1 MLYRILRWFGRMAL
15 RWFYREVDVAGLE
28 RVPQGVPLLIAS
40 NHPNQLIDALL
51 VGCSIPRT
59 VTFTG
64 KAILM
69 DNPAMAVVM
78 RRLPFVPLRRAAD
91 ERKRDPNAPVDRTR
105 NADSFRAILD
115 ALAGGQAV
123 LIFPEGISHDR
134 PELAPLKTGVARIA
148 LQARDDRAIRGLH
161 VLPVG
166 MTYER
171 KWAARSRALVLI
183 GEPIAMDE
191 WRPPAG
197 GDAAGDGEGSAVQA
211 LMAEVNARLRAVTL
225 NFPTREAAER
235 VITVSSV
242 LSGVYDNDALRPLG
256 NPDTPLATTVDVAR
270 RVEAVR
276 HALDAGET
284 APEVAVRVERFQAR
298 LDAFRDELARHD
310 VAAND
315 VGMETG
321 AVDGARFT
329 LRETALL
336 ALGGPVALWGRV
348 NHWVPLTLAGV
359 AARRTSVNPEDPA
372 MHTIV
377 AGLGATLAWY
387 VLATAVVAW
396 LAGPW
401 WALAYLVSLP
411 LAGTWYLQYADRLRR
426 ARRRVRTYLLFR
438 RDPALRQKLLDD
450 IAWLRTEAET
460 IEGAMARR
468 RSQQAAALR

>member
-1 MLYRILRWFGRMAL
+1 MLYRILRWLGRMAL

-64 KAILM
+64 KAILL
-69 DNPAMAVVM
+69 DNPAMRVVM
-78 RRLPFVPLRRAAD
+78 SRLPFVPLRRVAD
-91 ERKRDPNAPVDRTR
+91 ERKRDPGAAVDRSR

-115 ALAGGQAV
+115 ALEQRQAV
-123 LIFPEGISHDR
+123 LIFPEGISHDE
-134 PELAPLKTGVARIA
+134 PEMSLLKTGVARIA

-161 VLPVG
+161 ILPVG
-166 MTYER
+166 LTYER
-171 KWAARSRALVLI
+171 KWAARTRALVLI
-183 GEPIAMDE
+183 GEPIAIDD
-191 WRPPAG
+191 WRPPQG
-197 GDAAGDGEGSAVQA
+197 GESEGAAVQA
-211 LMAEVNARLRAVTL
+211 LTAEVNARLRAVTL

-242 LSGVYDNDALRPLG
+242 LSGVYDNDELRPLRR
-256 NPDTPLATTVDVAR
+256 PDTPLATAVDVAR

-276 HALDAGET
+276 RTLDAGEA

-315 VGMETG
+315 VGMEVG
-321 AVDGARFT
+321 AADGARFT

-336 ALGGPVALWGRV
+336 ALGGPLALWGRV
-348 NHWVPLTLAGV
+348 NHWLPLALARTL
-359 AARRTSVNPEDPA
+359 ARRTSETPQDPA
-372 MHTIV
+372 MHTVV

-387 VLATAVVAW
+387 VVATAVVAW

-411 LAGTWYLQYADRLRR
+411 IAGTWYLQYADRLRR

-438 RDPALRQKLLDD
+438 RDPALRQRLLDD
-450 IAWLRTEAET
+450 VAWLRTEAET

-468 RSQQAAALR
+468 RSMQAAALR

>member
-1 MLYRILRWFGRMAL
+1 MLYRILRWLGRMAL

-28 RVPQGVPLLIAS
+28 RVPRGVPLLIAS

-51 VGCSIPRT
+51 VGVAIPRT

-64 KAILM
+64 KAILL
-69 DNPAMAVVM
+69 DNPVM
-78 RRLPFVPLRRAAD
+78 RVFMQRLPFVPLRRVSD
-91 ERKRDPNAPVDRTR
+91 ERKRDPNAPVDRSR

-115 ALAGGQAV
+115 ALAEGQAV
-123 LIFPEGISHDR
+123 LIFPEGISHDE

-148 LQARDDRAIRGLH
+148 LQARDDRQIRGLH

-166 MTYER
+166 LTFER
-171 KWAARSRALVLI
+171 KWAARTRALVLV
-183 GEPIAMDE
+183 GEPIALDD
-191 WRPPAG
+191 WRPPT
-197 GDAAGDGEGSAVQA
+197 DQGDGGAAQA
-211 LMAEVNARLRAVTL
+211 LTAEVNARLRAVTL

-242 LSGVYDNDALRPLG
+242 LSGVYDSEAMRPLG
-256 NPDTPLATTVDVAR
+256 QPDTPLLTVVDVAR
-270 RVEAVR
+270 RVETVR
-276 HALDAGET
+276 RSLDAGDA
-284 APEVAVRVERFQAR
+284 APEIELRVERFEAR

-310 VAAND
+310 IAPND
-315 VGMETG
+315 VGMEIG
-321 AVDGARFT
+321 AHDGARFT

-336 ALGGPVALWGRV
+336 ALGGPVALWGRI
-348 NHWVPLTLAGV
+348 NHWVPLTIARAL
-359 AARRTSVNPEDPA
+359 ARRTSETPQDPA
-372 MHTIV
+372 MHTVV

-387 VLATAVVAW
+387 AIATGIVWW

-401 WALAYLVSLP
+401 WALAYLISLP
-411 LAGTWYLQYADRLRR
+411 IAGTWDLQYADRLRR

-438 RDPALRQKLLDD
+438 RDPTLRQKLLDD

-468 RSQQAAALR
+468 QSAQTAAAR